1 MNLPDGAFIDADGV
15 WTQIMS
21 MPGPGRAALFL
32 DRDGVLIEEGHYL
45 CRADDVR
52 LIPGAAGV
60 ISAANGL
67 GVPVVIV
74 TNQGG
79 IGRGFYGWDDF
90 AAVQERMLDELA
102 AAGARVDGVYA
113 SPFHPE
119 GVAPYDQADHPA
131 RKPNPGMMLMAADRL
146 ELDLARSWIIGD
158 HASDLKAAKRAGL
171 AGGLHVMTGHGAH
184 DGEREAA
191 MALSDKGFRALAAE
205 SIADAP
211 AMVPLLGPT
220 YTKGHYQ

>member
-1 MNLPDGAFIDADGV
+1 MTLPDGAFIDSDGV

-21 MPGPGRAALFL
+21 VPGRGRDALFL
-32 DRDGVLIEEGHYL
+32 DRDGVVIEEGHYL

-52 LIPGAAGV
+52 LIPGGAGV

-90 AAVQERMLDELA
+90 AAVQERIIEELA
-102 AAGARVDGVYA
+102 AVGARVDGVYA

-119 GVAPYDQADHPA
+119 GVAPYVQADHPS
-131 RKPNPGMMLMAADRL
+131 RKPNPGMMLMAADSF

-158 HASDLKAAKRAGL
+158 HASDLDAAKCAGL
-171 AGGLHVMTGHGAH
+171 AGGLHVLTGHGTH
-184 DGEREAA
+184 DGERQAA
-191 MALSDKGFRALAAE
+191 MTLNGSQFRALAAE

-211 AMVPLLGPT
+211 ALLPVLGAS
-220 YTKGHYQ
+220 

>member
-1 MNLPDGAFIDADGV
+1 MNLPDGASIDSDGV
-15 WTQIMS
+15 WTQIIS
-21 MPGPGRAALFL
+21 APGRGRAALFL
-32 DRDGVLIEEGHYL
+32 DRDGVVIEEGHYL

-52 LIPGAAGV
+52 VIPGAARV

-90 AAVQERMLDELA
+90 AAVQERIIEELA
-102 AAGARVDGVYA
+102 AVGARVDGVYA

-119 GVAPYDQADHPA
+119 GVAPYDRADHPA
-131 RKPNPGMMLMAADRL
+131 RKPNPGMILMAADSL

-158 HASDLKAAKRAGL
+158 HASDLMAAKRAGL
-171 AGGLHVMTGHGAH
+171 AGGLHVLTGHGTH

-191 MALSDKGFRALAAE
+191 MALIGTGFRALAAD
-205 SIADAP
+205 SIADAHVL
-211 AMVPLLGPT
+211 VPLLETP
-220 YTKGHYQ
+220 

>member
-1 MNLPDGAFIDADGV
+1 MTLPNGAFIDSDGV

-21 MPGPGRAALFL
+21 VPGRGRDALCL
-32 DRDGVLIEEGHYL
+32 DRDGVVIEEGHYL

-52 LIPGAAGV
+52 LIPGGAGV

-90 AAVQERMLDELA
+90 AAVQERMIEELA
-102 AAGARVDGVYA
+102 AVGARVDGVYA

-119 GVAPYDQADHPA
+119 GQPPYDRADHPA
-131 RKPNPGMMLMAADRL
+131 RKPNPGMILMAADSL

-158 HASDLKAAKRAGL
+158 HASDLMAAKRAGL
-171 AGGLHVMTGHGAH
+171 AGGLHVLTGHGTH

-191 MALSDKGFRALAAE
+191 MALSDKGFRALAAD

-211 AMVPLLGPT
+211 ALVPLLEAP
-220 YTKGHYQ
+220 

>member
-1 MNLPDGAFIDADGV
+1 MTLPDDALIDADGV
-15 WTQIMS
+15 WTQILS
-21 MPGPGRAALFL
+21 TPGPGLGALFL
-32 DRDGVLIEEGHYL
+32 DRDGVVIEEGHYL

-79 IGRGFYGWDDF
+79 IGRGYYGWEDF

-102 AAGARVDGVYA
+102 TAGARVNGVYA

-119 GVAPYDQADHPA
+119 GVPPYAHADHPS
-131 RKPNPGMMLMAADRL
+131 RKPNPGMMLMAADGL

-158 HASDLKAAKRAGL
+158 HASDLDAAKRAGL
-171 AGGLHVMTGHGAH
+171 AGGLHVLTGHGTH
-184 DGEREAA
+184 DGEREGA
-191 MALSDKGFRALAAE
+191 MALIDTGFRALEAE

-211 AMVPLLGPT
+211 TLVPLLGAN
-220 YTKGHYQ
+220 

>member
-1 MNLPDGAFIDADGV
+1 MNLPMNLPDGAFIDAEGV
-15 WTQIMS
+15 WIQIIS
-21 MPGPGRAALFL
+21 KPGRGRAALFL
-32 DRDGVLIEEGHYL
+32 DRDAVVIEEGHYL

-52 LIPGAAGV
+52 LIPGGAGV

-79 IGRGFYGWDDF
+79 IGRGYYGWEDF

-102 AAGARVDGVYA
+102 AAGARVNGVYA
-113 SPFHPE
+113 SPFHPQ
-119 GVAPYDQADHPA
+119 GQPPYVHADHPS

-146 ELDLARSWIIGD
+146 ELDLTRSWIIGD
-158 HASDLKAAKRAGL
+158 HASDLQAAKRAGM
-171 AGGLHVMTGHGAH
+171 AGGLHVLTGHGTH

-191 MALSDKGFRALAAE
+191 MALIGTDFRALGAK

-211 AMVPLLGPT
+211 TMVPLLGEN
-220 YTKGHYQ
+220 

>member
-1 MNLPDGAFIDADGV
+1 MNLPDEAFIDAEGV

-21 MPGPGRAALFL
+21 VPGRGRAALFL
-32 DRDGVLIEEGHYL
+32 DRDGVVIEEGHYL

-52 LIPGAAGV
+52 LIPGGAGV

-67 GVPVVIV
+67 DVPVVIV

-79 IGRGFYGWDDF
+79 IGQGYYGWEDF
-90 AAVQERMLDELA
+90 AAVQERMIEELA
-102 AAGARVDGVYA
+102 AAGARVNGVYA

-119 GVAPYDQADHPA
+119 GQPPYDRADHPS
-131 RKPNPGMMLMAADRL
+131 RKPNPGMMLMAADSF

-158 HASDLKAAKRAGL
+158 HASDLKAAKRAGM
-171 AGGLHVMTGHGAH
+171 AGGLHVMTGHGSH
-184 DGEREAA
+184 EGEREAA
-191 MALSDKGFRALAAE
+191 MALIGKGFRALAAE

-211 AMVPLLGPT
+211 TMVPLLGAP
-220 YTKGHYQ
+220 

>member
-1 MNLPDGAFIDADGV
+1 MNLPDGAFIDSDGV

-21 MPGPGRAALFL
+21 VPEPGRAALFL
-32 DRDGVLIEEGHYL
+32 DRDGVVIEEGHYL
-45 CRADDVR
+45 CRADDMR

-79 IGRGFYGWDDF
+79 IGRGYYGWDDF
-90 AAVQERMLDELA
+90 AAVQERLLGDLA
-102 AAGARVDGVYA
+102 AAGARVNGVYA

-119 GVAPYDQADHPA
+119 GVAPYVQAAHPS
-131 RKPNPGMMLMAADRL
+131 RKPNPGMLLMAAESLD
-146 ELDLARSWIIGD
+146 LDLARSWIIGD
-158 HASDLKAAKRAGL
+158 HASDLMAAKRAGL
-171 AGGLHVMTGHGAH
+171 AGGLHVLTGHGTH

-191 MALSDKGFRALAAE
+191 LTLIGTGFRALAAE

-211 AMVPLLGPT
+211 TKVPLLGAT
-220 YTKGHYQ
+220 

>member
-1 MNLPDGAFIDADGV
+1 MWI
-15 WTQIMS
+15 QILES
-21 MPGPGRAALFL
+21 PGRGRAALFL
-32 DRDGVLIEEGHYL
+32 DRDGVVIEEGHYL
-45 CRADDVR
+45 CRAEDVR
-52 LIPGAAGV
+52 VIPGAALV

-102 AAGARVDGVYA
+102 AAGARVNGVYA
-113 SPFHPE
+113 SPFHPQ
-119 GVAPYDQADHPA
+119 GLPPYDQADHPA
-131 RKPNPGMMLMAADRL
+131 RKPNPGMMLMAADGL
-146 ELDLARSWIIGD
+146 GLDLALSWIIGD

-191 MALSDKGFRALAAE
+191 MALSDEGFRALTGL

-211 AMVPLLGPT
+211 AMVPLLGSS
-220 YTKGHYQ
+220 